1 MIFSRTHVS
10 SMLLMSIGIASAI
23 LFCMTTT
30 THGFE
35 AAGRQQAEKKVAVR
49 REKNLD
55 HWDSDTLAYYLDNYP
70 GYDLAVMFYARW
82 DTNSQRLAPY
92 WNQIAAIL
100 DAGSSQSKLIMAL
113 FDCELNAAHM
123 QMCES
128 AGVTHYPTLMFIG
141 SGPFHDKDPVTK
153 ILFGKN
159 SVGMM
164 GESPVPNTVKF
175 QGNWQYYD
183 AVLDWIKTMQ
193 ALSRW
198 HTWST
203 DGFGK
208 KLRTFF
214 LPKKKKNVQLPLG
227 VPGSSSGSG
236 VATASAGSPT
246 SQEVAML
253 KQKAESW
260 KNATDSMTKVAT
272 RAATMIESVL
282 FGDKNS
288 TDMFSL
294 LHEND
299 AWKDTKKYD
308 TLNDIYRACT
318 LEVSLD
324 YCQRLADP
332 VGTKVVDDLIAA
344 NKTTQELV
352 AASDNIE
359 KLIMDEITKREPY
372 CAILDNCFVSNFKD
386 ENCRP
391 KSCPFKNE
399 GACRMLTSCKDESII
414 NEYAEVLKLDVET
427 LVAKK

>member
-1 MIFSRTHVS
+1 
-10 SMLLMSIGIASAI
+10 
-23 LFCMTTT
+23 MTTT

-35 AAGRQQAEKKVAVR
+35 AAAGKQPSEKKVAVR

-100 DAGSSQSKLIMAL
+100 DAGTSQSKLIMAL
-113 FDCELNAAHM
+113 FDCELNSAHM

-141 SGPFHDKDPVTK
+141 SGPLYDKDPITK
-153 ILFGKN
+153 ILFGKK

-203 DGFGK
+203 EGFGK

-214 LPKKKKNVQLPLG
+214 LPEKKKNVQLPMG

-236 VATASAGSPT
+236 SSATATTTGSGSSAT
-246 SQEVAML
+246 SQEVEKL
-253 KQKAESW
+253 KQREEYW
-260 KNATDSMTKVAT
+260 KNATKDMTKVAT
-272 RAATMIESVL
+272 RAATMMESVL

-294 LHEND
+294 LDEKD
-299 AWKDTKKYD
+299 AWKDTKKYS
-308 TLNDIYRACT
+308 TLDDIYRACVM
-318 LEVSLD
+318 EVSLD

-344 NKTTQELV
+344 NKSTEELI
-352 AASDNIE
+352 AASEDIE
-359 KLIMDEITKREPY
+359 NLIMAEITKTEPY
-372 CAILDNCFVSNFKD
+372 CAILDDCIVNNMAD
-386 ENCRP
+386 EKCRP

-399 GACRMLTSCKDESII
+399 GACRMLTSCKDPSIVK
-414 NEYAEVLKLDVET
+414 EYAEVLKLDV
-427 LVAKK
+427 VSA